1 MALETRNRT
10 TPAGN
15 PIKEKYVECIGCGDW
30 RWIQFM
36 SQAMQCMQCRQS
48 VSLSTKAKTTQ
59 RDLNREE
66 KAFIKAF
73 LKVNSPSVT
82 IQPESKI
89 LTERTEYGVSNCS
102 SKIPL

>member
-10 TPAGN
+10 TPGGN
-15 PIKEKYVECIGCGDW
+15 PVKEKYVECIGCGEW

-36 SQAMQCMQCRQS
+36 SQATQCRTCKQS
-48 VSLSTKAKTTQ
+48 VSLTTAKTVVRGFTSS
-59 RDLNREE
+59 E

-89 LTERTEYGVSNCS
+89 LTERVEYGVSNCS
-102 SKIPL
+102 SKIHL